1 MQPEDRH
8 EDLMDKRVER
18 FVSWYWP
25 SLKSCAKK
33 VQQAVTVFNKK
44 PETSTFPGDTPK
56 AVLARQAISELRL
69 LLPDVS
75 RFDSRAH
82 KTLALYFHIL
92 KKTEEELARRREFE
106 KENPNQKRKRFNGR
120 LFNILPLKS
129 NYTLSY
135 VPLSTM
141 AYMQVLLDCKL
152 VKYSGTEG
160 AAKLDHLKLWGQ
172 FFNLNAVETKNRRF
186 AGMICTDGCAVSVL
200 MTQCSADK
208 VRLGE
213 SSPEVLRAM
222 LSDPRTLVVAVDPGV
237 TRKAAVLADLGTTRI
252 PRSSSRRG
260 EHQSGTRQCMMRQSP
275 PPRRLRS

>member
-1 MQPEDRH
+1 
-8 EDLMDKRVER
+8 MDKRVER

-260 EHQSGTRQCMMRQSP
+260 EHQSGTSKCMMRQSP
-275 PPRRLRS
+275 PPRQLRS